1 MTKWSSIFLVFL
13 ILGYVNAQDP
23 PKKAVLIR
31 AGFVYN
37 SEKNSFEKNQEILI
51 VDGKIADIGS
61 KVSTTA
67 GTKIIDMSKNTV
79 TPGLVDA
86 HTHLLL
92 SLPYNAGPDP
102 MVVDPLVHSGTE
114 RVLRGAAIAKT
125 YLNAGFTTVRD
136 LGNSGMFLDVT
147 LKNAIEKGYIEGPRM
162 FVSGPILS
170 AVGGQFEKL
179 SHHLS
184 HLPGKEYRIIKGVD
198 DARQAVMEHLNSGAD
213 VIKICSDN
221 SPNIFL
227 LTIEEIKAI
236 TETAHQYGKKV
247 TAHATFDKSIQNAIL
262 AGVDGIEHGY
272 GISDSSLT
280 LMAQRNVYWVPTPVS
295 FQEGMM
301 RVKRQSGLT
310 GKDAEAI
317 VNEFVQ
323 PNKAAIQSAMKKGVK
338 IVVGSDSYNDTG
350 QPIGDQ
356 AKDVLVALREAG
368 ASVADVLRF
377 ATYNSSQILNRQGV
391 IGTLK
396 KGAQA
401 DICVFDGNLEQG
413 FAKSLFQVRL
423 VLKGGNIVFKSENE

>member
-1 MTKWSSIFLVFL
+1 MTKWFSFILAFL
-13 ILGYVNAQDP
+13 IVSHVNGQTS
-23 PKKAVLIR
+23 PKKAMLIR

-37 SEKNSFEKNQEILI
+37 SEKNLFEKNQEILI
-51 VDGKIADIGS
+51 VDGKIADIGP
-61 KVSTTA
+61 KVSAAA
-67 GTKIIDMSKNTV
+67 GTKIIDMSKHTV

-92 SLPYNAGPDP
+92 SIPNSVGPDP
-102 MVVDPLVHSGTE
+102 MVVDPLVNSGTE
-114 RVLRGAAIAKT
+114 RILRGAAIAKT

-147 LKNAIEKGYIEGPRM
+147 LKNAIERGYVEGPRM

-179 SHHLS
+179 PHHLS
-184 HLPGKEYRIIKGVD
+184 DLPAKEYRIIKGVD
-198 DARQAVMEHLNSGAD
+198 DARQAVMEHLNAGVD

-221 SPNIFL
+221 SPNTFL
-227 LTIEEIKAI
+227 LTIEEMKAI
-236 TETAHQYGKKV
+236 VETAHQYGKKV

-280 LMAQRNVYWVPTPVS
+280 LMAQRNVYWVPTSVS
-295 FQEGMM
+295 FQEGMI
-301 RVKRQSGLT
+301 RVKRRSGIT

-317 VNEFVQ
+317 VNSFVA
-323 PNKAAIQSAMKKGVK
+323 PNKSAIQSAIKKGIKV
-338 IVVGSDSYNDTG
+338 IAGSDNYIDSG
-350 QPIGDQ
+350 QPTGDQ
-356 AKDVLVALREAG
+356 AKDVLVALRETG
-368 ASVADVLRF
+368 ASVADVIRF
-377 ATYNSSQILNRQGV
+377 ATYNSSQILNRQGT

-401 DICVFDGNLEQG
+401 DISVFDGNLEQD
-413 FAKSLFQVRL
+413 FVKSLFQVRL
-423 VLKGGNIVFKSENE
+423 VLKGGDIVFRTENE